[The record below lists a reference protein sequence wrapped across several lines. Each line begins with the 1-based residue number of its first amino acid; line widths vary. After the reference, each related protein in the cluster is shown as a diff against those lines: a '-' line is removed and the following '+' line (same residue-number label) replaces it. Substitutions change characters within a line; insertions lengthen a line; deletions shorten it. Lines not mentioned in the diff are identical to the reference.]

1 MPGILPIQTEMAI
14 FLNNDGIK
22 SNVYLVCF
30 SLSELKMN
38 IRMVQYLSGITLC
51 AYISAFF
58 LDEEGITNDLD
69 EVHGKAMN
77 FEQSIGGSKSI
88 LSDLSRSRQSKG
100 ASESGAFQKS
110 YSSSSHT
117 DSTAELTNKME
128 KMASA
133 DSKYYTAPT
142 WEPSRACS
150 YPISQVKVLKEVA
163 LISIGRFGDLGSPVA
178 SGTNAD
184 VFCVN
189 HDHMDVAVK
198 VLKKKN
204 ANSKLSLHE
213 LHMEHG
219 MLVRLSHENI
229 VHILAAGESP
239 QRFIALEF
247 LSGGTLKRLLHG
259 DKDVKSIHTKMSF
272 SALFMAT
279 KPPLSLLQ
287 ALSMARDMASAMD
300 YMHERCWA
308 EACFIHRG
316 TLSILDSE

>member
-1 MPGILPIQTEMAI
+1 MAI
-14 FLNNDGIK
+14 FLDNDGIK

-30 SLSELKMN
+30 SLSEVKLN

-58 LDEEGITNDLD
+58 LDEEDIGNDLD

-77 FEQSIGGSKSI
+77 FDQSIGGSKKSI
-88 LSDLSRSRQSKG
+88 LSDLSRSCQSKG
-100 ASESGAFQKS
+100 ASESSRAFQKS

-117 DSTAELTNKME
+117 ESTAELNNKVA
-128 KMASA
+128 ASA
-133 DSKYYTAPT
+133 DSQHCYAAPT
-142 WEPSRACS
+142 WEPKEAFN
-150 YPISQVKVLKEVA
+150 YPISQVPVLKEVA
-163 LISIGRFGDLGSPVA
+163 MLSIGRFGDLGRPVA

-184 VFCVN
+184 VYRSTHN
-189 HDHMDVAVK
+189 HNMDVAVK

-204 ANSKLSLHE
+204 ANSAPSLQE
-213 LHMEHG
+213 LNMEHG

-247 LSGGTLKRLLHG
+247 LGGGTLKRLLHG
-259 DKDVKSIHTKMSF
+259 DEDAKKSSSSNAMLSF
-272 SALFMAT
+272 TALFSKKKAS
-279 KPPLSLLQ
+279 PL
-287 ALSMARDMASAMD
+287 ALEQVLAMARDMASALD

-308 EACFIHRG
+308 DACFIHRG
-316 TLSILDSE
+316 TVLR

>member
-1 MPGILPIQTEMAI
+1 MNSTWKTLEHAASISKFDIIELWYEDAFNSFECKFAYATDEVQTAFDSVIVGNYPHHSRDHIISPQLCQQANESSNRFVWLSRDKVLAVPGLLPIQTELAI
-14 FLNNDGIK
+14 FLNNDGIN

-30 SLSELKMN
+30 SLSVLKLN
-38 IRMVQYLSGITLC
+38 IRMVQYLSGLTLC

-58 LDEEGITNDLD
+58 LDEEGIGNDLD

-178 SGTNAD
+178 
-184 VFCVN
+184 
-189 HDHMDVAVK
+189 
-198 VLKKKN
+198 
-204 ANSKLSLHE
+204 
-213 LHMEHG
+213 
-219 MLVRLSHENI
+219 
-229 VHILAAGESP
+229 
-239 QRFIALEF
+239 
-247 LSGGTLKRLLHG
+247 
-259 DKDVKSIHTKMSF
+259 
-272 SALFMAT
+272 
-279 KPPLSLLQ
+279 
-287 ALSMARDMASAMD
+287 
-300 YMHERCWA
+300 
-308 EACFIHRG
+308 
-316 TLSILDSE
+316 